1 MTKTEVYKDGVLKT
15 TQQKNKQNLYE
26 KRISEIKGLK
36 WVDDYEK
43 ELEKFMEPTSHKKI
57 EDMDEEEWEFYKETG
72 IPPVS
77 DDHPIYK
84 EPPFIIFSNKKPKK

>member
-1 MTKTEVYKDGVLKT
+1 MTEKEDI
-15 TQQKNKQNLYE
+15 KNNLYE

-36 WVDDYEK
+36 WVDDYKK

-72 IPPVS
+72 IPPLRE
-77 DDHPIYK
+77 DHPLYK
-84 EPPFIIFSNKKPKK
+84 KGPFIIFSNKKPKK